1 MQMTTLLAQASN
13 TGGAV
18 GGLLY
23 LLILIG
29 SIAGMWKMF
38 EKAGQPGWASL
49 IPFYNIYIMLQ
60 IVGRPWWWILLL
72 FVPIINLIVA
82 VVVMLDLAK
91 SFGQSTA
98 FAIGLIF
105 LGFIFIPI
113 LGFGDAEYVGPPN

>member
-1 MQMTTLLAQASN
+1 MHMTTLLAQASN

-18 GGLLY
+18 SGLLY
-23 LLILIG
+23 LLIAFA
-29 SIAGMWKMF
+29 SIAGTWKMF
-38 EKAGQPGWASL
+38 EKAGHPGWASL
-49 IPFYNIYIMLQ
+49 IPFYNLYIVLQ

>member
-60 IVGRPWWWILLL
+60 IVGRPWWWMLLL
-72 FVPIINLIVA
+72 FVPIVNFVVA

-113 LGFGDAEYVGPPN
+113 LGFGDAEYVGAPN